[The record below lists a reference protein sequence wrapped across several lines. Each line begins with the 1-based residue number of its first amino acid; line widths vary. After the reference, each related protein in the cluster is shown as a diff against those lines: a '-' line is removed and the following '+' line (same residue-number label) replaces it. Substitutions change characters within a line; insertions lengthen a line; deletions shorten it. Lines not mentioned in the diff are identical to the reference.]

1 MTVPAEKLKKM
12 AESERRRER
21 ERRAAVT
28 GRVALA
34 LAEVERLVGE
44 FRALDPAIEKI
55 VLFGS
60 LARKDVTSLGF
71 DIDLAVACSK
81 ERYLAIVARALGSPF
96 RVDVIDLAA
105 ADDRIKASI
114 ARDGV
119 VLYEK

>member
-1 MTVPAEKLKKM
+1 MTVPAGKLKKM

-44 FRALDPAIEKI
+44 FRTLDPAIDKI

-60 LARKDVTSLGF
+60 LARKDVTSPGF

-81 ERYLAIVARALGSPF
+81 ERYLAIVARALDSPF
-96 RVDVIDLAA
+96 RVDVVDLAA

-114 ARDGV
+114 AADGV
-119 VLYEK
+119 ILYEK

>member
-12 AESERRRER
+12 AESEKRRQSKN
-21 ERRAAVT
+21 RAVVS
-28 GRVALA
+28 GRIALA
-34 LAEVERLVGE
+34 LAEARCLVGE
-44 FRALDPAIEKI
+44 FRALDTDIDKI

-60 LARKDVTSLGF
+60 LARKDARSVDF

-81 ERYLAIVARALGSPF
+81 KKYLAIVARALDSPF
-96 RVDVIDLAA
+96 NVDVVDLTT
-105 ADDRIKASI
+105 ADERIKASI

>member
-12 AESERRRER
+12 AESARRRDR
-21 ERRAAVT
+21 ERRKTISA
-28 GRVALA
+28 RVPGAF
-34 LAEVERLVGE
+34 AEVERLAGE

-60 LARKDVTSLGF
+60 LARKDVTSPDF

-81 ERYLAIVARALGSPF
+81 ERYLAIVARALDSPF
-96 RVDVIDLAA
+96 QVDVVDLAV

>member
-12 AESERRRER
+12 AESEKRRER
-21 ERRAAVT
+21 KNRAVVS
-28 GRVALA
+28 GRIALA
-34 LAEVERLVGE
+34 LAEAKRLVGE
-44 FRALDPAIEKI
+44 FRTLDPGLDKI

-60 LARKDVTSLGF
+60 LARKDARSIDF

-81 ERYLAIVARALGSPF
+81 ARYLAIVARALDSPF
-96 RVDVIDLAA
+96 KVDVVDLAT

-119 VLYEK
+119 ILYEK

>member
-1 MTVPAEKLKKM
+1 MIVPAEKLKKM
-12 AESERRRER
+12 AEYALR
-21 ERRAAVT
+21 T
-28 GRVALA
+28 DRVRQEAISTRVIEA
-34 LAEVERLVGE
+34 FAEVERLVGE
-44 FRALDPAIEKI
+44 FRALDPSIEKI

-60 LARKDVTSLGF
+60 LARKDITSPDF

-81 ERYLAIVARALGSPF
+81 ERYLAIVALALDSPF
-96 RVDVIDLAA
+96 QVDVVDLAV